1 MGPEIHDGSMNDLI
15 LSDTLENMTK
25 TWPSKTLR
33 AVIFGY
39 EIHVVELQAYVRV
52 QEYGHTVKFFSFDS
66 IQYVSPHMIALKNF
80 VFFQIRVNF
89 D

>member
-52 QEYGHTVKFFSFDS
+52 QEYGHTVKFFSFDRR
-66 IQYVSPHMIALKNF
+66 QHM
-80 VFFQIRVNF
+80 
-89 D
+89 